1 MRFSDSIYSKVN
13 QESRNNLIQI
23 LNNEN
28 EILFQEG
35 RKERSNTTVLCCMYK
50 VQALISILV
59 SSVW

>member
-28 EILFQEG
+28 EILF
-35 RKERSNTTVLCCMYK
+35 
-50 VQALISILV
+50 
-59 SSVW
+59 

>member
-50 VQALISILV
+50 VHTRNSIAE
-59 SSVW
+59 SV